1 MRFYPFSRLINLKTA
16 VLFCFMMMGFACS
29 KNFVYHPEKELIATP
44 ADAALPFE
52 DLDLTTEDGIRINGW
67 FVPFQGSEGV
77 LLWFHGN
84 AGNMGNRVDLL
95 QRLNEELKLNILMID
110 YRGYGKSE
118 GEVSEEGTAKDA
130 LAAYDY
136 LLSRPDIHPERIF
149 VFGQSLGAAVAVRL
163 STESRVGGLIL
174 EAPFTSVKALTA
186 EIFPWLPFK
195 GLISI
200 KYDSMGKIKSVQSP
214 LLVMHGDQDKVVPY
228 EQGQQ
233 IFEAANTPKTFY
245 TITGADHNNAY
256 VVGGPGYFEAM
267 KRFIE
272 GIQP

>member
-1 MRFYPFSRLINLKTA
+1 MYFYRLMNIASLFFFL
-16 VLFCFMMMGFACS
+16 VLGFGCS
-29 KNFVYHPEKELIATP
+29 KSFVYHPEKKLVATP
-44 ADAALPFE
+44 ADAGLPFE
-52 DLDLTTEDGIRINGW
+52 DLYLTAEDGVRINGW

-84 AGNMGNRVDLL
+84 AGNMGNRIDLL
-95 QRLNEELKLNILMID
+95 QHLHEELKLNILIID
-110 YRGYGKSE
+110 YRGYGNSE

-130 LAAYDY
+130 LAAYDD

-163 STESRVGGLIL
+163 ATESRIGGLIL
-174 EAPFTSVKALTA
+174 EAPFTSVKAMTA

-200 KYDSMGKIKSVQSP
+200 KYDSIRKIKSVQSP
-214 LLVMHGDQDKVVPY
+214 LLVMHGDQDRVVPY

-233 IFEAANTPKTFY
+233 IFEAADTPKTFY
-245 TITGADHNNAY
+245 TITGADHNNTY
-256 VVGGPGYFEAM
+256 VVGGPGYFETM
-267 KRFIE
+267 KRFIQ